1 MLNSLLLDIPGPDGS
16 SFHQYILIGSML
28 LVFYFFMIRP
38 QQKRKKEQRTFL
50 ETIKKGEQVITIG
63 GIYGKVCD
71 VAEHTLTLEVDSKG
85 SKITIARGAVSLEST
100 KRHARKP

>member
-1 MLNSLLLDIPGPDGS
+1 MLNSLLLDVPGADGRN
-16 SFHQYILIGSML
+16 FHQYILLGSML
-28 LVFYFFMIRP
+28 LVFYFFMVRP

-50 ETIKKGEQVITIG
+50 ETIKKGAQVITIG

-71 VAEHTLTLEVDSKG
+71 VAEDTLTLEVDSKG

-100 KRHARKP
+100 KRHAQKP